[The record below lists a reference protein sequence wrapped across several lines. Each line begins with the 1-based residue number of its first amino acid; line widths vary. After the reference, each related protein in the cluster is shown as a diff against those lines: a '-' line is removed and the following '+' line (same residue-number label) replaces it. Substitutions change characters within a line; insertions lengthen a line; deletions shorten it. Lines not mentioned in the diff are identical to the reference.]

1 MKKTTALIMLLLA
14 VVTISAQDIVG
25 TWSGALSFPDPTG
38 QTMELRINFNITKTD
53 AGYTSTMDSPD
64 QDAFGLPV
72 DETTFKESELSIK
85 ASAYNLEYV
94 GKQVDKTN
102 INGTLTQH
110 GQSLELNLK
119 LKED

>member
-1 MKKTTALIMLLLA
+1 MKKIAALIILLLA

-25 TWSGALSFPDPTG
+25 TWSGALETPQG
-38 QTMELRINFNITKTD
+38 QLRINFNITKTD
-53 AGYTSTMDSPD
+53 AGYTTTMDSPD
-64 QDAFGLPV
+64 QGALGLAV

-94 GKQVDKTN
+94 GKLVDKTS
-102 INGTLTQH
+102 INGTLNQH

-119 LKED
+119 LKEE